1 MDLFEGGSGQDVLH
15 PRFGSGVEH
24 AWRRDI
30 TVMENVPRHSD
41 EVAADDRARNGA
53 SRTPGAGGGIANEM
67 GPLGLSYIPEPAA
80 ASPGLAGGANFRFP
94 TPDDVRGSVGAFR
107 SSPVRTSAEIRGEL
121 VEGFEFAL
129 TVSPGTVSLAVVNPV
144 RAERS
149 AQRRV
154 EAHIR
159 DMDLLAEELVA
170 TGQSTE
176 TGGSSREI
184 SGWSQRS
191 RSRMIRSFA
200 EHDFSVLFEFG
211 WPAMITLT
219 LPRCWVPVARTG
231 QEFKSHFN
239 ALKRRFV
246 RAWGIPLKAAWKLE
260 FQGRAPQSRCQCGV
274 CDGDDDGRAP
284 HLHLFMCPPQ
294 GDVDGLLFPR
304 WLSAVWADIVAHPDP
319 VQRLNHAQAGA
330 AVDYR
335 QGLSARDPKRLAVY
349 FSKHGGAGGGKEYQ
363 HQVPHLWK
371 GPGAGPG
378 RFWGLV
384 GLERITAT
392 AHLSAQDFF
401 RIRRILRRWS
411 RTQVFHGDLATTL
424 RPRTRQVTVER
435 TDTRTGQ
442 VRKRTVSR
450 RVQLFRQGALVGG
463 FATVGDGPAV
473 GRALAKALA
482 AAREH

>member
-1 MDLFEGGSGQDVLH
+1 MV
-15 PRFGSGVEH
+15 
-24 AWRRDI
+24 
-30 TVMENVPRHSD
+30 NVPRHSD
-41 EVAADDRARNGA
+41 EEAADDRARNGA
-53 SRTPGAGGGIANEM
+53 SRTPGAGGGIANET
-67 GPLGLSYIPEPAA
+67 GLLGLSYIPKPAA
-80 ASPGLAGGANFRFP
+80 PSSRLASTAGFRFP
-94 TPDDVRGSVGAFR
+94 TPDDVQDSVAAFR
-107 SSPVRTSAEIRGEL
+107 PSPVRTSAEIQGEL
-121 VEGFEFAL
+121 IEGFEFAL

-149 AQRRV
+149 AQRRL

-159 DMDLLAEELVA
+159 DMDLLAGELVS
-170 TGQSTE
+170 TGELPE
-176 TGGSSREI
+176 TASSSREI

-200 EHDFSVLFEFG
+200 EHDFSALFESG

-239 ALKRRFV
+239 ALKRRFG
-246 RAWGIPLKAAWKLE
+246 RAWGMPLRAAWKLE
-260 FQGRAPQSRCQCGV
+260 FQGRAPESRCQCGV
-274 CDGDDDGRAP
+274 CSGDDDGRAP

-294 GDVDGLLFPR
+294 GDVAGRLFPQ
-304 WLSAVWADIVAHPDP
+304 WLSAVWADIVAHPVP
-319 VQRLNHAQAGA
+319 AQRIKHEQAGA

-363 HQVPHLWK
+363 HLVPDLWNRS
-371 GPGAGPG
+371 GAGPG

-384 GLERITAT
+384 GLKRVTAT
-392 AHLSAQDFF
+392 THLSAEDFF
-401 RIRRILRRWS
+401 RIRRVLRRWS
-411 RTQVFHGDLATTL
+411 RTQVFYGELTTAV
-424 RPRTRQVTVER
+424 RPRVRQVTVER
-435 TDTRTGQ
+435 VDTRTGLI
-442 VRKRTVSR
+442 RKRKVTR

-473 GRALAKALA
+473 GRALAKALVV
-482 AAREH
+482 AREN